1 MLTQPSE
8 TPTTAGAGA
17 PVVTPAQLK
26 RERLRFTNF
35 TFSRTPAGLCTAEVE
50 LEWLDGLRVVG
61 KASGQSSP
69 VSDLRVAAEA
79 GIAAIEKFTEGGLQ
93 LELLGVKAL
102 RAFDANIVIVSVEV
116 KRGEGPAR
124 LLGSHL
130 AEHDPVRSSVVAVLN
145 ATNRVLG
152 NFIATR

>member
-1 MLTQPSE
+1 M
-8 TPTTAGAGA
+8 
-17 PVVTPAQLK
+17 
-26 RERLRFTNF
+26 
-35 TFSRTPAGLCTAEVE
+35 
-50 LEWLDGLRVVG
+50 VG

-79 GIAAIEKFTEGGLQ
+79 GIAAIEKFTSGGLK

-116 KRGEGPAR
+116 KRGDGPAR
-124 LLGSHL
+124 LLGITGEPGPARLLGAACNEENL
-130 AEHDPVRSSVVAVLN
+130 ARAAVVAVLN